1 MGGFFSSCSDVW
13 SFGVVMWEIFSF
25 GADPY
30 SEYTGREVSKF
41 VTNGHRLLQ
50 PDGCSDPVYHV
61 MRECWSTLP
70 ESRPTFMLLDEILRA
85 QILDQFRQ
93 RLNSV
98 GKTSSR
104 DVNNEIL
111 QQTVQQVAA
120 TNPSELPIVDPLP
133 SSNIPADTGIVRI
146 SSTRRASLRVQM
158 SDNSPTRA
166 VSDVDHRQKAEEMIE
181 PQPLHKKHFDASL
194 RQTFV

>member
-1 MGGFFSSCSDVW
+1 MQRPSLPYHARYMGHFTRIATDVY
-13 SFGVVMWEIFSF
+13 G
-25 GADPY
+25 
-30 SEYTGREVSKF
+30 
-41 VTNGHRLLQ
+41 
-50 PDGCSDPVYHV
+50 
-61 MRECWSTLP
+61 
-70 ESRPTFMLLDEILRA
+70 LDEILRA

-98 GKTSSR
+98 GKANSR

-146 SSTRRASLRVQM
+146 SSTRRASLRAHKT
-158 SDNSPTRA
+158 DNLPTRA
-166 VSDVDHRQKAEEMIE
+166 VSNVDHRHKAEEMIE
-181 PQPLHKKHFDASL
+181 SQPLHKKHFDASL